1 MKKMVNLIILV
12 VLLAF
17 VLINAAFYKVD
28 QTEQVL
34 VLQLGEPIRVIKEP
48 GLKMKIPFIQKIV
61 RFDKRFLEYDAAP
74 REIITADKKTLVV
87 DNYARWKI
95 VEPLEVYKTVRN
107 VEGAQSRLD
116 DIIYSQMRVELGVHT
131 LSEVVSKSRS
141 DIMRTVLKESAS
153 KLKGFGIEIVDVRIK
168 RAELPRE
175 NEQAVFGRMK
185 AEREREAKKYRSEG
199 EEEAQKIR
207 SSADRDREIILAQ
220 AYKEAQIA
228 KGEGDAVS
236 IKVYAEALQ
245 KDPEFYD
252 FIRSLEAYE
261 KSLTSDATTMI
272 LSTDSEFFRYLK

>member
-1 MKKMVNLIILV
+1 MKKTVNLIIIV

-17 VLINAAFYKVD
+17 VLINSAFYKVD
-28 QTEQVL
+28 QTEQVV
-34 VLQLGEPIRVIKEP
+34 VLQLGEPIRVIREP
-48 GLKMKIPFIQKIV
+48 GLKMKIPFIQRIV

-74 REIITADKKTLVV
+74 REIITSDKKTLAV
-87 DNYARWKI
+87 DNYARWRI

-116 DIIYSQMRVELGVHT
+116 DIVYSQVREEMGIHT
-131 LSEVVSKSRS
+131 LIDIVSKER
-141 DIMRTVLKESAS
+141 DKIMRKALEKSAA

-168 RAELPRE
+168 RADLPKE
-175 NEQAVFGRMK
+175 NEQAVFGRMR

-220 AYKEAQIA
+220 AYKEAQIG
-228 KGEGDAVS
+228 KGEGDAVA